1 MRKYTEIEI
10 ELIRVDNTDVVA
22 TSITVQGDFDALKE
36 DKSVFADL
44 F

>member
-1 MRKYTEIEI
+1 MKKYTEIEI

-22 TSITVQGDFDALKE
+22 TSISVAGDFDIEKE

>member
-22 TSITVQGDFDALKE
+22 TSISLAGDFDALKE
-36 DKSVFADL
+36 DKAAFRDL